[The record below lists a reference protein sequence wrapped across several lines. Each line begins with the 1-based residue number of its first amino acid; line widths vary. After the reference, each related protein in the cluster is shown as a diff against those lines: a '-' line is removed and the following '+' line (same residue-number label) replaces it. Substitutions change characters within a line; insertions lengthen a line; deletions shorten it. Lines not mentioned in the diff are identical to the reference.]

1 MKLVFKSVAAM
12 ILLSLILGQQIFA
25 QEKKKISHSASIQGI
40 KQRLKNASNEPG
52 DADKY
57 YQQALEILL
66 VNNAQVDKND
76 KEKEETHYYAAAVY
90 HRMND
95 MIKAWEYCNKTLTFG
110 KKYFEKGEKVS
121 GGIEL
126 FSIKDMMND
135 VKLKTY
141 NQGNQAY
148 RAAAAATSP
157 DSQKV
162 LYHKTISKFKSLLE
176 IDPTVTITAN
186 NVPSSYALGVYGT
199 IATVYIQLLNM
210 EKEEANKKTIREDIV
225 SYLTKM
231 HALDRANFS
240 FVTSI
245 ISLYTQENNEEK
257 MMAWMD
263 TALAMNAPDSQ
274 AVAYQTSLIGDKALM
289 LDRQGKADEAIAV
302 YTKALEKNPENPDLH
317 FNLGRLYYNR
327 KDFDKANTQFRK
339 VKSLRKDD
347 PVVNFQVAE
356 QSYQSY
362 QSKRTET
369 IDKNGGA
376 RADMN
381 KITTMLKSDIEIVR
395 TDIADAIASLEASL
409 PTTLEMAETNYR
421 IGKMYNYQA
430 EIEGHL
436 YYTLVNAEKVKKQ
449 KPYFEKAIPYLV
461 KASELRPSHANTWI
475 MLGTAYVNLQKKRE
489 AEAAFKKANEI
500 K

>member
-362 QSKRTET
+362 Q
-369 IDKNGGA
+369 
-376 RADMN
+376 
-381 KITTMLKSDIEIVR
+381 
-395 TDIADAIASLEASL
+395 
-409 PTTLEMAETNYR
+409 
-421 IGKMYNYQA
+421 
-430 EIEGHL
+430 
-436 YYTLVNAEKVKKQ
+436 
-449 KPYFEKAIPYLV
+449 
-461 KASELRPSHANTWI
+461 
-475 MLGTAYVNLQKKRE
+475 
-489 AEAAFKKANEI
+489 
-500 K
+500 